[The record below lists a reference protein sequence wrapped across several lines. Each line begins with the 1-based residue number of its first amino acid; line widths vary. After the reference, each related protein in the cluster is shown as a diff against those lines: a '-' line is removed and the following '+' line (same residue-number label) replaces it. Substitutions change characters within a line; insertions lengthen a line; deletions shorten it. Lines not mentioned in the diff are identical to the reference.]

1 MNQPIYDLVSIGETM
16 LRFSPK
22 SPLRLEQSSEL
33 ETHVGGSESNTLV
46 GLSRL
51 GLKSAWISRL
61 PSHVLGQSI
70 ARNIAMHGVDTQHV
84 VWSESDRLGLYFF
97 EPASAP
103 RSGEV
108 IYDRKDSAFANFSA
122 DLLPVEPLQSTRWF
136 HATGISLA
144 LGPRTHTMMDTARTI
159 AKKSGSKV
167 SFDFNYRSKLWD
179 MESAREGTQSWVC
192 ESDIVFFAKRDAT
205 AWLGIP
211 ADSDDR
217 RVVDELLTLRG
228 GKATVITLGGRGAIG
243 GEDDKTVY
251 VRTLQL
257 DGLDRSGG
265 GVGRLGGGDAFSAGV
280 LFGHLQGWSLEKSLR
295 WGNAMAGIKYS
306 IPGDLPVIQQSEV
319 SRFVDQLEK
328 LSDGADGEGSLKLG
342 VNR

>member
-1 MNQPIYDLVSIGETM
+1 
-16 LRFSPK
+16 
-22 SPLRLEQSSEL
+22 
-33 ETHVGGSESNTLV
+33 
-46 GLSRL
+46 
-51 GLKSAWISRL
+51 
-61 PSHVLGQSI
+61 
-70 ARNIAMHGVDTQHV
+70 
-84 VWSESDRLGLYFF
+84 
-97 EPASAP
+97 
-103 RSGEV
+103 
-108 IYDRKDSAFANFSA
+108 
-122 DLLPVEPLQSTRWF
+122 
-136 HATGISLA
+136 
-144 LGPRTHTMMDTARTI
+144 MMDTARTI

-179 MESAREGTQSWVC
+179 MQSAREGTQSWVC

-280 LFGHLQGWSLEKSLR
+280 LYGHLQGWSLEKSLR

-306 IPGDLPVIQQSEV
+306 IPGDLPVIQRSEV

-328 LSDGADGEGSLKLG
+328 LSDGADGEASLKLG